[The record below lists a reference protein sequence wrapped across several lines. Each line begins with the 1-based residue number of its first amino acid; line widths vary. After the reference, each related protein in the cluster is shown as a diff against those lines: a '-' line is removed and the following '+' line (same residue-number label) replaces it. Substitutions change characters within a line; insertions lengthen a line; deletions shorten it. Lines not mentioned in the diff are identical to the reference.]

1 LTGPTA
7 TDYNSP
13 GGALLLAHRPTF
25 MEERTMTHPRRRALC
40 GRPTGP
46 RLALAIGLATL
57 LAVALWPVAAPTMQP
72 RLQRPVRLGLLADRT
87 GPLAAYGYAHEKVA
101 RAAVGRINE
110 GGGIRGQLVELAAED
125 TESNPSVA
133 TLKARKLI
141 ESDGVDFLIGSNTSA
156 VVLAV
161 APVAKELKTVYFP
174 TAGGA
179 LLTTPGK
186 GNRYVFDFNTDV
198 KQETQ
203 GVATFVIRDLDVK
216 AWVTVVVD
224 YAWGWDQE
232 RSFKDAVEARGGR
245 VLKQVKVPLGSS
257 NWLRSLHGNIPKE
270 AQGVYFA
277 NFGTDFLAFIRDLHA
292 LRPDLVKVGGN
303 YVLSG
308 QDIGKLGAPAEGVYV
323 VTGYPQ
329 EARELDS
336 EPDRLYRKTI
346 GMDEHGREVGTGRR
360 LVPSYQWAT
369 WEAIHAIKEVVEESG
384 WTGKSDT
391 PKFILALEQ
400 KRFTRSAAHPE
411 GDKHFRDR
419 DHLSLKGAWIEQVQ
433 GGRLKVVKRVP
444 PEDLTYPATVNYPQ
458 EQPL

>member
-1 LTGPTA
+1 MFTLSWARIRAGRALYPRVTLRFGGTRAMVHRVRRLLLGRSTGAMLALAVGLPTLLALTLLL
-7 TDYNSP
+7 P
-13 GGALLLAHRPTF
+13 GGAPT
-25 MEERTMTHPRRRALC
+25 A
-40 GRPTGP
+40 
-46 RLALAIGLATL
+46 
-57 LAVALWPVAAPTMQP
+57 QP
-72 RLQRPVRLGLLADRT
+72 RLPRSVKIGLLADRT
-87 GPLAAYGYAHEKVA
+87 GPLAAYGYAHEKVG
-101 RAAVGRINE
+101 RAVVKRINDA
-110 GGGIRGQLVELAAED
+110 GGIGNQPVKLLVED

-141 ESDGVDFLIGSNTSA
+141 ESDQVDFLVGSNTSA

-203 GVATFVIRDLDVK
+203 GVAAFVTRDLGIKD
-216 AWVTVVVD
+216 WVTVVVD

-232 RSFKDAVEARGGR
+232 RSFEAAVAARGGR

-257 NWLRSLHGNIPKE
+257 NWLRYLHGNIPKE
-270 AQGVYFA
+270 AKGVYFA
-277 NFGTDFLAFIRDLHA
+277 NFGTDFLAFIRDLHT

-308 QDIGKLGAPAEGVYV
+308 QDIEKLGAPAEGVYV

-336 EPDRLYRKTI
+336 EHDRLYRKTI
-346 GMDEHGREVGTGRR
+346 GMDDHGREIGNGKR
-360 LVPSYQWAT
+360 LVSSYQWAT
-369 WEAIHAIKEVVEESG
+369 WEAIYAIKEIVEESG
-384 WTGKSDT
+384 WSSKADT
-391 PKFILALEQ
+391 PKFIQALEQ

-411 GDKHFRDR
+411 GDKHFRNR

-433 GGRLKVVKRVP
+433 GGRLKVVKRIPAEDMVYP
-444 PEDLTYPATVNYPQ
+444 PMVNYQ
-458 EQPL
+458 EEPL

>member
-1 LTGPTA
+1 MIHHALRPRLPRPAGPA
-7 TDYNSP
+7 LAL
-13 GGALLLAHRPTF
+13 GACLA
-25 MEERTMTHPRRRALC
+25 AV
-40 GRPTGP
+40 
-46 RLALAIGLATL
+46 LALAL
-57 LAVALWPVAAPTMQP
+57 LRPDAASTMQP
-72 RLQRPVRLGLLADRT
+72 PLKQSVKIGLLADRT

-101 RAAVGRINE
+101 RAVVGRIND
-110 GGGIRGQLVELAAED
+110 GGGIRGQAVQLLIED

-133 TLKARKLI
+133 TLKARKMI
-141 ESDGVDFLIGSNTSA
+141 ESDEVDFLVGSNTSA

-203 GVATFVIRDLDVK
+203 GVVSFVTRDLGIK
-216 AWVTVVVD
+216 EWVTVVVD

-232 RSFKDAVEARGGR
+232 RSFKEAVEARGGR

-257 NWLRSLHGNIPKE
+257 NWLRYLHGNIPKE
-270 AQGVYFA
+270 AKGVYFA

-308 QDIGKLGAPAEGVYV
+308 QDIEKLGAPAQGVYV
-323 VTGYPQ
+323 MTGYPQ

-336 EPDRLYRKTI
+336 EHDRLYRRTI
-346 GMDEHGREVGTGRR
+346 GMDEHGREIGTGKH

-369 WEAIHAIKEVVEESG
+369 WEAIYAIKEIVEESG
-384 WTGKSDT
+384 WGSKADT
-391 PKFILALEQ
+391 PKFIQALEQ
-400 KRFTRSAAHPE
+400 KRFVGGANHPE
-411 GDKHFRDR
+411 GDKQFRSR

-433 GGRLKVVKRVP
+433 GGRLKVVKRIP
-444 PEDLTYPATVNYPQ
+444 PDELTYPAMVNYLQ
-458 EQPL
+458 EPL

>member
-1 LTGPTA
+1 MIHRALRRLAPRARLTLA
-7 TDYNSP
+7 T
-13 GGALLLAHRPTF
+13 GLGVVLALALLLPGASL
-25 MEERTMTHPRRRALC
+25 RAQ
-40 GRPTGP
+40 T
-46 RLALAIGLATL
+46 RL
-57 LAVALWPVAAPTMQP
+57 P
-72 RLQRPVRLGLLADRT
+72 RPVKIGLLADRT

-101 RAAVGRINE
+101 RAVVGRIND
-110 GGGIRGQLVELAAED
+110 GGGIGGQPAQLVVED

-133 TLKARKLI
+133 TLKARKMI
-141 ESDGVDFLIGSNTSA
+141 ESDQVDFLVGSNTSA

-161 APVAKELKTVYFP
+161 APVARELKTVYFP

-203 GVATFVIRDLDVK
+203 GVASFVSRDLGVK
-216 AWVTVVVD
+216 DWVTVVVD

-232 RSFKDAVEARGGR
+232 RSFKEALEARGGR
-245 VLKQVKVPLGSS
+245 VLRQVKVPLGSS
-257 NWLRSLHGNIPKE
+257 NWLRYLHGNIPRE
-270 AQGVYFA
+270 ARGVYFA

-308 QDIGKLGAPAEGVYV
+308 QDIEKLGASAEGVYV

-336 EPDRLYRKTI
+336 EHDRLYRKAI
-346 GMDEHGREVGTGRR
+346 GMDEHGRETGTGKR

-369 WEAIHAIKEVVEESG
+369 WEAISAIKAVVEESG
-384 WTGKSDT
+384 WTGKADT

-400 KRFTRSAAHPE
+400 KRFTRSSAHPE
-411 GDKHFRDR
+411 GDKHFRPR
-419 DHLSLKGAWIEQVQ
+419 DHLSLKGAWIEQVR
-433 GGRLKVVKRVP
+433 GGRLTVVKRIP
-444 PEDLTYPATVNYPQ
+444 PEDLVYAPVVNYPQ

>member
-1 LTGPTA
+1 MTHLARAVRPCRRLSAALAGVGAALIALMLVGPDPTPTA
-7 TDYNSP
+7 
-13 GGALLLAHRPTF
+13 
-25 MEERTMTHPRRRALC
+25 
-40 GRPTGP
+40 
-46 RLALAIGLATL
+46 
-57 LAVALWPVAAPTMQP
+57 QP
-72 RLQRPVRLGLLADRT
+72 RLSRGVKIGLLADRT

-101 RAAVGRINE
+101 RAVVGRINE
-110 GGGIRGQLVELAAED
+110 TGGIGGQPVTLVVED

-133 TLKARKLI
+133 TLKGRKMI
-141 ESDGVDFLIGSNTSA
+141 ESDEVDFLVGSNTSA

-203 GVATFVIRDLDVK
+203 GVAAFVTRDLGIK
-216 AWVTVVVD
+216 EWVTVVVD

-245 VLKQVKVPLGSS
+245 VLRQVKVPLGSS
-257 NWLRSLHGNIPKE
+257 NWLRYLHGNIPKE
-270 AQGVYFA
+270 AKGVYFA

-308 QDIGKLGAPAEGVYV
+308 QDIDKLGAPAEGVYV

-329 EARELDS
+329 DARELESDH
-336 EPDRLYRKTI
+336 DRLYRKTI
-346 GMDEHGREVGTGRR
+346 GMDEQGRETGTGKR

-369 WEAIHAIKEVVEESG
+369 WEAIYAIKEIVEESG
-384 WTGKSDT
+384 WTSKADT
-391 PKFILALEQ
+391 PKFIQTLEQ

-411 GDKHFRDR
+411 GNKQFRPQ

-433 GGRLKVVKRVP
+433 GGRLKVVKRIP
-444 PEDLTYPATVNYPQ
+444 PEDLIYPPMVNYPQ

>member
-1 LTGPTA
+1 MTHLARSVRSCRRLSAALAAAAAAVVALTLVGPASAPTA
-7 TDYNSP
+7 
-13 GGALLLAHRPTF
+13 
-25 MEERTMTHPRRRALC
+25 
-40 GRPTGP
+40 
-46 RLALAIGLATL
+46 
-57 LAVALWPVAAPTMQP
+57 QP
-72 RLQRPVRLGLLADRT
+72 RLSRAAKIGLLADRT

-101 RAAVGRINE
+101 RAVVVRINE
-110 GGGIRGQLVELAAED
+110 TGGMGGQPVQLVVED

-133 TLKARKLI
+133 TLKARKMI
-141 ESDGVDFLIGSNTSA
+141 ESDQVDFLVGSNTSA

-161 APVAKELKTVYFP
+161 APVARELKTVYFP

-186 GNRYVFDFNTDV
+186 GNRYIFDFNTDV

-203 GVATFVIRDLDVK
+203 GVAGFVTRDLGIK
-216 AWVTVVVD
+216 EWVTVVVD

-245 VLKQVKVPLGSS
+245 VLRQVKVPLGSS
-257 NWLRSLHGNIPKE
+257 NWLRYLHGNIPQE
-270 AQGVYFA
+270 ARGVYFA

-292 LRPDLVKVGGN
+292 LRPDLAKVGGN

-308 QDIGKLGAPAEGVYV
+308 QDIEKLGPPAEGVYV

-329 EARELDS
+329 DARELES
-336 EPDRLYRKTI
+336 EHDRLYRKTI
-346 GMDEHGREVGTGRR
+346 GMDEQGREIGTGKR

-369 WEAIHAIKEVVEESG
+369 WEAIYAIKEIIEESG
-384 WTGKSDT
+384 WTSKADT
-391 PKFILALEQ
+391 PKFIQALEQ

-411 GDKHFRDR
+411 GDKQFRPQ

-433 GGRLKVVKRVP
+433 GGRLKVVKRIP
-444 PEDLTYPATVNYPQ
+444 PAELIYPPMVNYPQ

>member
-1 LTGPTA
+1 MMQQLL
-7 TDYNSP
+7 
-13 GGALLLAHRPTF
+13 GARL
-25 MEERTMTHPRRRALC
+25 
-40 GRPTGP
+40 GRPTRP
-46 RLALAIGLATL
+46 LIALAACLATIL
-57 LAVALWPVAAPTMQP
+57 TVALLPGVAPTMQP
-72 RLQRPVRLGLLADRT
+72 RLQRSVKIGLLADRT

-101 RAAVGRINE
+101 RAVVGRIND
-110 GGGIRGQLVELAAED
+110 GGGIRGQAVQLVVED
-125 TESNPSVA
+125 TESNPSVG
-133 TLKARKLI
+133 TIKARKMI
-141 ESDGVDFLIGSNTSA
+141 ESDEVDFLVGSNTSA

-161 APVAKELKTVYFP
+161 APVARELKTVYFP

-203 GVATFVIRDLDVK
+203 GVAAFVTDDLGVK
-216 AWVTVVVD
+216 EWVTVVVD

-232 RSFKDAVEARGGR
+232 RSFREAVQARGGR

-257 NWLRSLHGNIPKE
+257 NWLRYLHGNIPGE
-270 AQGVYFA
+270 ARGVYFA

-308 QDIGKLGAPAEGVYV
+308 QDIEKLGAPAEGVYV

-336 EPDRLYRKTI
+336 EHDRLYRTTI
-346 GMDEHGREVGTGRR
+346 SMDEHGREAGTGKR

-369 WEAIHAIKEVVEESG
+369 WEAIHAIKEVVEASG
-384 WTGKSDT
+384 WSGKADT
-391 PKFILALEQ
+391 PKFIVALEQ

-411 GDKHFRDR
+411 GDKRFRDR
-419 DHLSLKGAWIEQVQ
+419 DHLSLKGVWIEQVQ

-444 PEDLTYPATVNYPQ
+444 PDDLTYPAMVNYLQ
-458 EQPL
+458 ERL